1 MPVSKHYKK
10 GLTARQWR
18 KKRNLAREQARLEHG
33 AVMRRAFQN
42 MMQQQEI
49 AQAEEQAV
57 KEVEEKE
64 NEKHGTD

>member
-18 KKRNLAREQARLEHG
+18 KKRNLARRQSRLEQDV
-33 AVMRRAFQN
+33 AMRRAFQN
-42 MMQQQEI
+42 MAQQQEI
-49 AQAEEQAV
+49 AQAE